1 MIDPNAPAF
10 PNEQRSDYIC
20 RCGNCGNDVTF
31 NDVTMRSDKND
42 AEIARLRKALQKY
55 GRHEETCPIVDEA
68 GDSFCTCGFS
78 AALGG
83 AK

>member
-1 MIDPNAPAF
+1 MAEITTAELKALLRECRAVIDDAT
-10 PNEQRSDYIC
+10 D
-20 RCGNCGNDVTF
+20 
-31 NDVTMRSDKND
+31 TMPD
-42 AEIARLRKALQKY
+42 AEPLREALQKY

-83 AK
+83 GK